1 MHRPSQVTP
10 PQPPGLPE
18 HLVDMLVPLWRTLPT
33 DLSRPHVRPGTPEYA
48 AAVRAEIRAY
58 VQQIWAEALH
68 AGAAFGLAWSAQ
80 PIRLIVEDGQAADT
94 LVEALLS
101 ARTREA
107 VPGGC

>member
-1 MHRPSQVTP
+1 
-10 PQPPGLPE
+10 
-18 HLVDMLVPLWRTLPT
+18 MLAPLWRTLPP
-33 DLSRPHVRPGTPEYA
+33 DLTRHIEPGTKEYA

-58 VQQIWAEALH
+58 VRRIWVEAFH

-80 PIRLIVEDGQAADT
+80 PIRLIVENGDVADT

-107 VPGGC
+107 VPHGG